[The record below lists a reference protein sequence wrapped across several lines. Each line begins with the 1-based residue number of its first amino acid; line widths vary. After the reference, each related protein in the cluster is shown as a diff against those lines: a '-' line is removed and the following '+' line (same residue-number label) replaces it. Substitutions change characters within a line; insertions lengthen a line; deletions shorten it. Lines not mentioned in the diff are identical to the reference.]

1 MNERGGGGGWRKA
14 VDVTVRSDSSSV
26 SAGGRAAESSL
37 HRVAVMM
44 TLNPS
49 TSSCPLK
56 LNKHSGTFSH
66 GGDKLLARFSRVP
79 LKYAEI
85 IFDKSATGF

>member
-1 MNERGGGGGWRKA
+1 MRGGGGGGLEIGGGC
-14 VDVTVRSDSSSV
+14 DSDLSSV

-37 HRVAVMM
+37 HRVAVML